1 MIISDYA
8 SSKAL
13 RYNGI
18 WRDWRSMSQCRYGGF
33 ATSFSQLVES
43 PQGVIDNTALNSICL
58 QCSTGGEVCSKT
70 GYWGSWATSR
80 RSSSGFVGAK
90 LRFEWSQGN
99 GDDTA
104 ANELILYNGNTSYRT
119 GNGGVWGD
127 WLDLQRCPSGQRIC
141 GLKTRVE
148 KSIGRGDDTALN
160 GVVLQCCKKRK
171 Y

>member
-1 MIISDYA
+1 
-8 SSKAL
+8 
-13 RYNGI
+13 
-18 WRDWRSMSQCRYGGF
+18 MSTCRNGGF
-33 ATSFSQLVES
+33 ATSFSQRVEKS
-43 PQGVIDNTALNSICL
+43 QGGGDDTALNSICL
-58 QCSTGGEVCSKT
+58 QCSTGDEVCSRT
-70 GYWGSWATSR
+70 GFWGSWATSGK
-80 RSSSGFVGAK
+80 SSSGFDGAK
-90 LRFEWSQGN
+90 LRFEQSIGR

-127 WLDLQRCPSGQRIC
+127 WLDLRRCPSGQRIC